1 VLKWLLL
8 FLIPLYLNALEI
20 SFQAGKENFDK
31 YTLLHVKANAPFICE
46 PQTDDFNNITKV
58 ICAFSTK
65 PEQSLKPLSDDFF
78 SVVSEI
84 KKGTF
89 FLIVTPTHK
98 MKLLPDVFDA
108 VNENTFFKSKVR
120 LSKSWVMVGY
130 KEKFS
135 LLSDKKSSE
144 KSLNLPITFPKN
156 EPLYVGSLDIQ
167 GNPVHIKQAGDVSG
181 YLKAKKSF
189 EKEDYAGTV
198 QAIDDI
204 IKSFPDSIFM
214 SEMLYYKIKALSK
227 LKKYDD
233 VIALSKQY
241 LRAFASD
248 ENVPEVLSLTAM
260 GYGKIGQNSDADYF
274 YDRLFSEHSDSVFSK
289 KGMIYKGDQLLEAG
303 DAKKAL
309 EYYQRALDET
319 SDIDTAATA
328 SQRIANFY
336 LSGASPKKAQNYVDK
351 ILQADP
357 AYFLKDRADSLKF
370 ASTLAD
376 KGMFLEASKVSQ
388 ILLAPLKKQDENYE
402 LLLNNS
408 GVWLAKTGD
417 KADAMKLLNRY
428 LKEFP
433 HGTYTDIV
441 KTTKDSLF
449 FDVNDGNI
457 SANMT
462 NYDKLIKNYKNDSI
476 GQKALYK
483 KAQLLLQSQRYA
495 DVLAIKTALR
505 ALDRKIYPNVDSM
518 ISQAAGALMKTKL
531 KDGKCNEVVSISN
544 EYAIKLSSD
553 FDDDLYNC
561 YMKIP
566 QLTLAKNMAA
576 ININTKTLT
585 LRMKWMYRYANVSFV
600 TGDYKNAIKMGNDV
614 ITLIGRD
621 KKSPYIDIFRTL
633 FDAYQRVGD
642 DNKMIAMM
650 TKIVD
655 LFGENF
661 KDIER
666 YVQMMGLG
674 TRMKDD
680 NIIITYGDK
689 VMNLQSKTST
699 YTESP
704 YAEFTTYQAYM
715 NKGNFTR
722 ALTILYSLDKR
733 ALNKEQRARQKY
745 LLGALLQKKAKNSEA
760 KAEFKK
766 SIAASKDSP
775 WAKLASD
782 AMKLL

>member
-1 VLKWLLL
+1 MLKWLLL
-8 FLIPLYLNALEI
+8 FLIPMYLNALEI
-20 SFQAGKENFDK
+20 SFQSGKENFDK
-31 YTLLHVKANAPFICE
+31 YTLLHVKAKTPFICE
-46 PQTDDFNNITKV
+46 PQTDEFNNITKV
-58 ICAFSTK
+58 ICAFSSK
-65 PEQSLKPLSDDFF
+65 PQQTLKPLSDDFF

-84 KKGTF
+84 NKGTF

-120 LSKSWVMVGY
+120 LSKSWIMVGY
-130 KEKFS
+130 KENFS

-144 KSLNLPITFPKN
+144 KSLNFPITFAKS
-156 EPLYVGSLDIQ
+156 EPLYVGSLDVQ
-167 GNPVHIKQAGDVSG
+167 GNPVHLKQAGDVSG
-181 YLKAKKSF
+181 YLSAKKSF
-189 EKEDYAGTV
+189 EKNDYAATV
-198 QAIDDI
+198 QAVDDI
-204 IKSFPDSIFM
+204 IKSYPDSIFM
-214 SEMLYYKIKALSK
+214 SELLYYKIKALSK
-227 LKKYDD
+227 LKKYDEL
-233 VIALSKQY
+233 VSLSKQY
-241 LRAFASD
+241 LRAYASD
-248 ENVPEVLSLTAM
+248 ENVAEVLSLTAM

-303 DAKKAL
+303 ELKKAL
-309 EYYQRALDET
+309 EYYQKALDET
-319 SDIDTAATA
+319 NDIDTAATA
-328 SQRIANFY
+328 SQKIANFY
-336 LSGASPKKAQNYVDK
+336 LNGATPKKAQNYVDK
-351 ILQADP
+351 ILQADS
-357 AYFLKDRADSLKF
+357 AYFLKDRDDSLKF

-376 KGMFLEASKVSQ
+376 KGMLLEASKVSQ
-388 ILLAPLKKQDENYE
+388 ILLAPIKKQDANYE
-402 LLLNNS
+402 LLLKNS
-408 GVWLAKTGD
+408 GVWLAKTED
-417 KADAMKLLNRY
+417 KVDAMKLLNRY

-433 HGTYTDIV
+433 KGKYADIV

-449 FDVNDGNI
+449 FDVNDGNA
-457 SANMT
+457 SANLT
-462 NYDKLIKNYKNDSI
+462 NYDKLIQNYKNDSI

-483 KAQLLLQSQRYA
+483 KAQLLLQTQKYA

-505 ALDRKIYPNVDSM
+505 ALDRKTYPNVDS
-518 ISQAAGALMKTKL
+518 IIAQAAAALIKTKL

-544 EYAIKLSSD
+544 EYKIKLASD

-576 ININTKTLT
+576 ANINTKILT
-585 LRMKWMYRYANVSFV
+585 QKIKWMYRYTNASFA

-614 ITLIGRD
+614 ITLIGKD
-621 KKSPYIDIFRTL
+621 KKSPYVDMYRTL

-642 DNKMIAMM
+642 DNKMLDMM

-655 LFGENF
+655 IFGENF

-689 VMNLQSKTST
+689 VMNLQTKTST
-699 YTESP
+699 YTQSP
-704 YAEFTTYQAYM
+704 YAEFTTYQSYM
-715 NKGNFTR
+715 NKGNTTR

-733 ALNKEQRARQKY
+733 SLSKEQRARQKY

-782 AMKLL
+782 AMKML